1 MDACDPDVKT
11 KNIRKMLKIHTGRD
25 LNISKERMCEIS
37 IDIAKG
43 NLPLPPLVLTRDKR
57 YLLDPKSPL
66 TRRDYE
72 SLYKSNVTSR
82 VVKRIAKKIGLVDL
96 KKPIVELKHG
106 IGRRLM
112 SLKIREPIL
121 LPGSRVISKMQFNNS
136 PRNLNINNN
145 RENQNRNRNGDN
157 NQNRNRNGDNNQNR
171 NRNGDNNQ
179 NRNRNGDNKFS
190 PMTNNKLRN
199 MVTRRRQKERA
210 KRAMGGGFFSKSS
223 NSNRPSGQNN
233 GRTSNNRNRI
243 QSIQQNAN
251 KRVQNTKLAAQ
262 RHLSEA
268 RIINGRRKKRQFNVV
283 ENKLRLEQRNKFRAE
298 NNTRR
303 AQVSENRSRKEKRR
317 VQLNANINAQRANNI
332 QGNYEHLRRSSKIK
346 MNQMKLVSGEALIAA
361 KKMAVSSE
369 KYKKELSNRKTNL
382 NVLQKNLT
390 TKESE
395 IQRITQEVKELQQ
408 KVNTSSNNGTKPTNT
423 SQLNQSQ
430 KKLENMQ
437 RNRNKIQGELSNVR
451 TELAAAKKS
460 LKNLENQNNPTVPP
474 AAVTASNNT
483 NKPKGG
489 TIAPPSSPA
498 LTAAVTASNNNNNNK
513 PKGGTIAPPSS
524 PASAKTP
531 IRSMFTIAGGAR
543 AANKAAANKTARIQK
558 EINRGRREKK
568 VKELVHSY
576 NDKLGSNTWPREK
589 QKLIETYLKNGT
601 ANNRIKGELNKLV
614 AKKAAKITAQSRWK
628 NAVEKVKKAAAN
640 NGAANNGAAN
650 NGAANNG
657 AAKKTAANNG
667 AAKKTAANNGAAKKT
682 AANNGAAKKT
692 AANKGNRPAVGIGRT
707 KAMSAAENTV
717 TLTFRSKIERAVKNK
732 KLHPI
737 NAKRYRNFLNGKKYI
752 GRSGKVVSNQT
763 LENVATRLKYWKR
776 SGPDGEYYVPSKKAI
791 KGQNGKNVLLGG
803 NDKIATLSNSDKKAF
818 VSRRKAY
825 AAERKQAGNNE
836 GSMADYTPSST
847 PSRGGYAS
855 SSSSPLQPR
864 KASKGWT
871 THNASTFV
879 PQTTNRIGSTPRR
892 NRPRY
897 SGPAGNET
905 RKKNEA
911 NNCIPIFGR
920 ATCAAL
926 DRGRARVES
935 GLFGGSKRPPSHL
948 VQGTG
953 QKREVKK

>member
-1 MDACDPDVKT
+1 MVACDPDIKT

-96 KKPIVELKHG
+96 KKTIVELKHG

-145 RENQNRNRNGDN
+145 RE
-157 NQNRNRNGDNNQNR
+157 NQNR

-460 LKNLENQNNPTVPP
+460 LKNLENQNNQTVPP

-483 NKPKGG
+483 NNTKRGN
-489 TIAPPSSPA
+489 IAPPPSPA
-498 LTAAVTASNNNNNNK
+498 PPAAVTASNNNNNNK
-513 PKGGTIAPPSS
+513 PKGGTVAPPPS
-524 PASAKTP
+524 PAQPKTP

-558 EINRGRREKK
+558 EINRGRRAKK

-640 NGAANNGAAN
+640 NGAANNGAA
-650 NGAANNG
+650 
-657 AAKKTAANNG
+657 
-667 AAKKTAANNGAAKKT
+667 
-682 AANNGAAKKT
+682 KKT
-692 AANKGNRPAVGIGRT
+692 AANKGNRPAGGITPIGRG
-707 KAMSAAENTV
+707 TV
-717 TLTFRSKIERAVKNK
+717 TNNAKNTLTGTFRSKIERAVKNK

-737 NAKRYRNFLNGKKYI
+737 NANRYRNFLKGKIYI
-752 GRSGKVVSNQT
+752 GRNGNPVPNQT
-763 LENVATRLKYWKR
+763 LKNVETRLNLWRR
-776 SGPDGEYYVPSKKAI
+776 SGPGGEYYVPSKKAI
-791 KGQNGKNVLLGG
+791 KLQRDKNVLLGG
-803 NDKIATLSNSDKKAF
+803 NDKTATLNKSDKKAF
-818 VSRRKAY
+818 VSMRKAY

-836 GSMADYTPSST
+836 GSMADYTPTRRAS
-847 PSRGGYAS
+847 SRGGFTS
-855 SSSSPLQPR
+855 SSSSPQQTRAQP
-864 KASKGWT
+864 KKSTVYNPK
-871 THNASTFV
+871 TFV
-879 PQTTNRIGSTPRR
+879 PQAANRSGARMPGANNTRSAKGIPLRFAPAPSQAEARVRPDAAKLKKEMIKKATNRGVYNKKWPF
-892 NRPRY
+892 NR
-897 SGPAGNET
+897 GV
-905 RKKNEA
+905 RKMTVKERIEELFKPPTSPSA
-911 NNCIPIFGR
+911 NSDIKWR
-920 ATCAAL
+920 QMVDTVDSL
-926 DRGRARVES
+926 
-935 GLFGGSKRPPSHL
+935 LGSKIFD
-948 VQGTG
+948 QA
-953 QKREVKK
+953 